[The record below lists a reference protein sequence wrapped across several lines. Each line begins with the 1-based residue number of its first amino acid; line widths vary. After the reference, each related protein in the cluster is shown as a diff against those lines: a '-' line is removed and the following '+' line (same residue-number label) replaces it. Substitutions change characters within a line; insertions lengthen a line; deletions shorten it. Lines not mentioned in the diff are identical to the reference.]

1 MITSVAHKASR
12 MARCLWS
19 IGLSLLAGLLLP
31 SVGLARQIIRH
42 ELQVGLQPDHHTL
55 QVTDSITL
63 PETLH
68 PSDAQLKYFALHA
81 GLSPLPLT
89 AGVQLVRQPTATPPV
104 PEGGHAS
111 AGESRLPLE
120 RYAVVLPAGT
130 RTFVLQYQGAIWHA
144 SPQQSPQDAW
154 SMPEISGMLATEGV
168 YLSGATYWYPRFDD
182 ELVTFTLDVQLPLTW
197 EVVSQGERTRHER
210 VNAATYVR
218 WESPAVQ
225 EDVYLVGGPLTEYR
239 QPAGPVQAMVYL
251 RTPDAPLA
259 QKYLDATA
267 QYLRLYNAL
276 LGPYPYA
283 KFALVE
289 NSWESGYGMPSFTL
303 LGSKV
308 IRLPFIVSSSYPHEI
323 LHNWWGNG
331 VFVDVPQG
339 NWCEGLTAYLAD
351 HLLQEQRGSA
361 TAYRRATL
369 QRYADY
375 VGTHSDIPLTAFR
388 ARHSAATAAIGYGK
402 ALMFFHMLRQQVGDD
417 AFISALQVFY
427 RDNLFQRVGFD
438 ALRRAFASVPGQDMS
453 EVFQQWVTRPGAPEL
468 RISATTVQ
476 PDGQD
481 YRLSAALDQVQP
493 GPAYRLQVP
502 LAVSLQ
508 GQEQAWQTTVTMAE
522 KHLEFTLRLP
532 AQPWRVDVDPEFDL
546 FRRLHREE
554 IPPALTQLFGAD
566 KVLLLL
572 PAAASAELKQGYRQ
586 LAQAWPQG
594 SSQALEIRW
603 DQETEVL
610 PTDRAVW
617 LLGWENR
624 FLPEVATVLTSYGVG
639 LTHEGV
645 RLEGTLLIPEQ
656 HAVVLTIRHP
666 RNPQQTLAWV
676 AAQNVA
682 ALPELGRKLP
692 HYGTYSFLG
701 FAGDEP
707 VNIVKG
713 QWSVLA
719 SPMSVLLAPAAGSPP
734 QEAAAQL
741 APRRS
746 LISLPLGG
754 QH

>member
-1 MITSVAHKASR
+1 
-12 MARCLWS
+12 
-19 IGLSLLAGLLLP
+19 
-31 SVGLARQIIRH
+31 
-42 ELQVGLQPDHHTL
+42 
-55 QVTDSITL
+55 
-63 PETLH
+63 
-68 PSDAQLKYFALHA
+68 
-81 GLSPLPLT
+81 
-89 AGVQLVRQPTATPPV
+89 LVRRPTEALATP
-104 PEGGHAS
+104 GNGHAS
-111 AGESRLPLE
+111 AAGSRLPLE
-120 RYAVVLPAGT
+120 RYAVMFPAGT
-130 RTFVLQYQGAIWHA
+130 RTFALQYQGAIQHA
-144 SPQQSPQDAW
+144 PPQQGPQDAW
-154 SMPEISGMLATEGV
+154 SMPETSGMLATEGV

-182 ELVTFTLDVQLPLTW
+182 EMVTFTLDVQLPLTW

-210 VNAATYVR
+210 VNGATYMR

-239 QPAGPVQAMVYL
+239 QPAGPVQAMVFL

-267 QYLRLYNAL
+267 QYLGLYNAL

-331 VFVDVPQG
+331 VFVDVQQG

-361 TAYRRATL
+361 VTYRRATL
-369 QRYADY
+369 QRYTDY
-375 VGTHSDIPLTAFR
+375 VSTHSEIPLMAFR

-402 ALMFFHMLRQQVGDD
+402 ALMFFHMLRQQVGDN
-417 AFISALQVFY
+417 AFITALQAFY
-427 RDNLFQRVGFD
+427 RDNLFQRANFD
-438 ALRRAFASVPGQDMS
+438 ALRRAFASVTSADIS
-453 EVFQQWVTRPGAPEL
+453 EVFQQWVTRSGAPEL
-468 RISATTVQ
+468 RISAATVQ
-476 PDGQD
+476 PDGQG
-481 YRLSAALDQVQP
+481 YRLNTVLNQVQP

-502 LAVSLQ
+502 LAVALQ
-508 GQEQAWQTTVTMAE
+508 GQEQAWQTTVMMAE
-522 KHLEFTLRLP
+522 KRLEFTLRLP

-572 PAAASAELKQGYRQ
+572 PAAAIAELKQGYRQ
-586 LAQAWPQG
+586 LAQAWPQT

-603 DQETEVL
+603 DQEIEAL

-617 LLGWENR
+617 LFGWENR
-624 FLPEVATVLTSYGVG
+624 FLPEVVTALTPYGIGV
-639 LTHEGV
+639 TQEGV
-645 RLEGTLLIPEQ
+645 HLEGTRLTREQ
-656 HAVVLTIRHP
+656 HTVVLTVRHP
-666 RNPQQTLAWV
+666 GNPQQTLAWA
-676 AAQNVA
+676 AAQNVT
-682 ALPELGRKLP
+682 ALPGLGRKLP

-713 QWSVLA
+713 QWPVLA
-719 SPMSVLLAPAAGSPP
+719 SPMSVLLAPGAGSPP
-734 QEAAAQL
+734 QEAAAKL
-741 APRRS
+741 APRRP
-746 LISLPLGG
+746 LMSLP
-754 QH
+754 